1 MQLVEQHI
9 VDRSDPRFVVID
21 QTAFASKNLYNA
33 ALYLVRQ
40 SYIFEGKYLNYNEV
54 QRRMQSHEAYKA
66 LPAKVS
72 QQVLK
77 QLDHDWDSFF
87 KAHDAYNE
95 DPSKFLGRPK
105 LPKYKHKTE
114 GRNMLVYTLQALW
127 GGRSKQGIRGVI
139 KPSRLAIEVQT
150 RQKHI
155 NQVRIVPR
163 KGFYVVEVI
172 YEQAPK
178 QAEVNPAYYAGIDI
192 GMNNLVALT
201 SNKPGFVPV
210 VVNGRPVKSVN
221 QFYNKR
227 KAELQKQ
234 LGTTGT
240 TKRMERMTNTRNRR
254 IDHYMHTTSRWLIDQ
269 LVKEGIGVLCI
280 GKNDG
285 WKQEAN
291 MGKRNNQNFVSI
303 PHARFI
309 SMLTYKAE
317 LVGITV
323 KLTEESYTSKASLLD
338 LDPLPV
344 RDPNNGDEKYTFSG
358 KRVKR
363 GLYRASDGRKINADI
378 NGAGNIVRKVA
389 PDAFGLK
396 AVEDGKEVLASLVVH
411 PVRIVV
417 PRTKLKDSRRVAKAS
432 GQ

>member
-1 MQLVEQHI
+1 MHLVEQHVI
-9 VDRSDPRFVVID
+9 DKNDPRYVIID
-21 QTAFASKNLYNA
+21 EAAFKSKNLYNA
-33 ALYLVRQ
+33 ALYEIRQ
-40 SYIFEGKYLNYNEV
+40 SFIHEGKYLNYNEA

-72 QQVLK
+72 QQILMVLDQNWK
-77 QLDHDWDSFF
+77 SFF
-87 KAHDAYNE
+87 EALEAYNE

-114 GRNMLVYTLQALW
+114 GRNMLVYTIQAISRGKKGL
-127 GGRSKQGIRGVI
+127 GRGII
-139 KPSRLAIEVQT
+139 KPSMLPIEVKT
-150 RQKHI
+150 KQKDVD
-155 NQVRIVPR
+155 QVRIVPR
-163 KGFYVVEVI
+163 KGFYVVEVV
-172 YEQAPK
+172 YEKEVKQAP
-178 QAEVNPAYYAGIDI
+178 VNPAYYAGIDI

-201 SNKPGFVPV
+201 SNKPGFRSVL
-210 VVNGRPVKSVN
+210 VNGRPVKSVN

-227 KAELQKQ
+227 KADLQKQ
-234 LGTTGT
+234 LGHPGT
-240 TKRMERMTNTRNRR
+240 TKRMERMTNKRNRR
-254 IDHYMHTTSRWLIDQ
+254 IDHYMHTASKRIIDL

-280 GKNDG
+280 GKNDA
-285 WKQEAN
+285 WKQNSE
-291 MGKRNNQNFVSI
+291 MSKRVNQNFVNI

-344 RDPNNGDEKYTFSG
+344 RKNGDEKHTFSG

-363 GLYRASDGRKINADI
+363 GLYRASNGRKINADI
-378 NGAGNIVRKVA
+378 NGAGNIIRKVA
-389 PDAFGLK
+389 PDAFGLR

-417 PRTKLKDSRRVAKAS
+417 PRTKLKDSRRAAKAS